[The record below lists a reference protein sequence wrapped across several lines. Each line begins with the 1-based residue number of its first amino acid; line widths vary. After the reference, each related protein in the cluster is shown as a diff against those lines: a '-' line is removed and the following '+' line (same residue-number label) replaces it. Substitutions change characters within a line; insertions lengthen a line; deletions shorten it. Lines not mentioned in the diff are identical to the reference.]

1 MTTEIPIDLNHNI
14 NILIDIKNKLA
25 EINENNLKKMRSPA
39 LLRKINK
46 NDYFLNENTNLP
58 LKDITTNTLSTN
70 LIHFSIVQAYE
81 NNQNEDFKKLC
92 KIIEDNNM
100 TYDYVVNI
108 NEYQLP
114 LSHFLHHLSSIT

>member
-114 LSHFLHHLSSIT
+114 LSHFLHHLSS

>member
-1 MTTEIPIDLNHNI
+1 
-14 NILIDIKNKLA
+14 LIDIKNKLA